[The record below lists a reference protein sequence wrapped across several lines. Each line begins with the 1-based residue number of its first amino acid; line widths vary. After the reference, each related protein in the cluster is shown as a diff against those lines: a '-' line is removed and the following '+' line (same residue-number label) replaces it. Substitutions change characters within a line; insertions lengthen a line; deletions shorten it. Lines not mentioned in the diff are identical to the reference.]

1 MSEQNRIFFRIVSF
15 VNLFSKISFII
26 FLILLILNDFFI
38 RIDFVDA
45 LKTTPFV
52 VLFLYLVARYL
63 PFGIACVAFSFEP
76 DSSKKWGRMMKI
88 AIYFLIMVSLLFFFE
103 ISILGLIVMIWVTS
117 GFALF
122 TKKKWEN
129 IFPNE

>member
-1 MSEQNRIFFRIVSF
+1 MGKHNRTFCHIVNF

-26 FLILLILNDFFI
+26 LLILLILNDFFI
-38 RIDFVDA
+38 RIDLVDA
-45 LKTTPFV
+45 LHTTPFI

-63 PFGIACVAFSFEP
+63 PFGIACVAFSFESK
-76 DSSKKWGRMMKI
+76 SSKKWGGMMKI
-88 AIYFLIMVSLLFFFE
+88 AIYFLIIASLLFFSE
-103 ISILGLIVMIWVTS
+103 ISVLGLIVMIWVTS

-122 TKKKWEN
+122 AKKKWEN